1 MISLNE
7 SLKKIIT
14 EGAESRNMGLAKHY
28 LYDKKG
34 MDEAS
39 AMKTLGMIKTNVPNV
54 RLAKCKF
61 ILGAARMY
69 CNGELSDGANI
80 SMLNKYLR
88 YIASEAHVN
97 EYDQN
102 LNGLSLEGI
111 DERFGTIAT
120 NDLDAEK
127 ETFSKQNFSLN
138 NDYDIVPI
146 DSFEDASE
154 YSQYTDW
161 CVTED
166 PTMYENY
173 TSGGLGRFYFCL
185 KKGFENVPMEKGDNC
200 PLDEYGLSMIATSVN
215 SDGSCN
221 TITCRWNHNNGGND
235 SIMDTK
241 GLSELIGRNYYDVF
255 KPYTKEDIMERAE
268 KKATNLLLTY
278 NDYTSSDVDEAIEY
292 INDMSNHYDIDDNCY
307 YDDDGYEMDYD
318 SSLVDSVKERDDIK
332 PIDDELSLI
341 AYAGFCDDS
350 DLVAEDAPCIM
361 IRTEDNAR
369 IGKGLFSFDHHF
381 NMWGNYVS
389 APIYTG
395 SKAEPKLVILDYLS
409 NEYISN
415 DSFDI
420 VKEIKRNKLGWVA
433 IVSKN
438 GLGSNVLNNDGTFL
452 FKDWIVGDISSMD
465 YGNLYIADSNN
476 KRYITNSN
484 GDVMVSDISKGSN
497 VSKAIF
503 KPFSSGQLFYFI
515 THTNGIINTYDE
527 KTFKKFAP
535 WDIKELLGEKGIQV
549 HYKDSNG
556 ASCGKLLWLY
566 QITLTSGERCFLD
579 KKANMYDLNGNMI
592 KKNPFY
598 DSSAKPS
605 WIEESVKRYLLE
617 GIESRNMGLAK
628 HYLYDRKGADEPTAM
643 SIIGAIKK
651 NIPNA
656 RLAKCKYMLGIV
668 RLYLNNEL
676 SNAES
681 IMKINQYLKY
691 IASNA
696 HVNEYDNNLNGLSF
710 EKIDEVFGQVAT
722 DDLDADK
729 SDLASQKYTAN
740 GDYEIIPIDTPEE
753 AAKYSQYTSWCITQ
767 DSGAYYDYTHGANGR
782 FYFCLKNGFE
792 RVEKIQGSNCP
803 LDEYGL
809 SMIAVSVN
817 ADGSCNT
824 ITCRWNHDND
834 GNDHIMTPKEL
845 SSVIGRNFYDVF
857 KPFSESEIKDRYNH
871 IIKDA
876 LNKFNDSYENIY
888 DAYSYSDVT
897 CIIQGASGRY
907 DNIDIGVYE
916 IAPNSQCIL
925 IKSNSNEPLIWK
937 IFDRFSFDRSGD
949 ILTVPAS
956 DEEYALLGMDGKYI
970 TNDKFRVVNN
980 HAALGYIIVMND
992 DGKSNVLVSKNI
1004 GKDVSNG
1011 WEYMFDEW
1019 LDGKLVTSRDYEYF
1033 ILRTPTEEDDGL
1045 CQLYTLDGRKVASN
1059 ISDIKDIRYT
1069 KWLIVKKDK
1078 FYYFVNRKTFKIS
1091 APWQMRKVFENGYGF
1106 FKVSLKDNRI
1116 VNVDSRTL
1124 DILNPING
1132 QVMKK
1137 NPYNEGNFEESF
1149 KCLGN
1154 MIKESLD
1161 KMLSDAF

>member
-7 SLKKIIT
+7 SLKKILT

-28 LYDKKG
+28 LYDNKG

-39 AMKTLGMIKTNVPNV
+39 AMKTLGAIKTNVPNV

-61 ILGAARMY
+61 ILGATRMY

-88 YIASEAHVN
+88 YIASDAHVN

-102 LNGLSLEGI
+102 LNGLSLEKI
-111 DERFGTIAT
+111 DERFGTIAA

-127 ETFSKQNFSLN
+127 EAFSKQDFSLN

-166 PTMYENY
+166 PTMYDNY

-200 PLDEYGLSMIATSVN
+200 PLDEYGLSMVATSVN

-221 TITCRWNHNNGGND
+221 TITCRWNHANGGND
-235 SIMDTK
+235 HIMDTK
-241 GLSELIGRNYYDVF
+241 GLSELIGRNYYEVF
-255 KPYTKEDIMERAE
+255 KPYTKEDVMVKAE
-268 KKATNLLLTY
+268 EKATNLLLMY
-278 NDYTSSDVDEAIEY
+278 NDYTSSDVDEVIDY
-292 INDMSNHYDIDDNCY
+292 INDMSDRYDIDDNCY

-318 SSLVDSVKERDDIK
+318 SSLVDSIKERDDIK
-332 PIDDELSLI
+332 LIDDELQLI

-350 DLVAEDAPCIM
+350 DLIAENAPCIM

-381 NMWGNYVS
+381 NMWGDYVS

-395 SKAEPKLVILDYLS
+395 SKGEPKLAILNYFSDKYV
-409 NEYISN
+409 SN
-415 DSFDI
+415 DSFEV
-420 VKEIKRNKLGWVA
+420 VKEVKKNKLGWVA
-433 IVSKN
+433 IVSKK
-438 GLGSNVLNNDGTFL
+438 GLGSNVLKNDGTYL

-465 YGNLYIADSNN
+465 YGNLYIASDNN
-476 KRYITNSN
+476 ERYITNSN

-497 VSKAIF
+497 VSRAIF

-515 THTNGIINTYDE
+515 THTNGVINTYDE

-535 WDIKELLGEKGIQV
+535 WDIKELFGEKGVQV
-549 HYKDSNG
+549 YYKDSNG
-556 ASCGKLLWLY
+556 ASCGKYLWLY
-566 QITLTSGERCFLD
+566 QITLTSGERCLLD
-579 KKANMYDLNGNMI
+579 KKANIYDLKGNMI

-598 DSSAKPS
+598 DGGNKLS
-605 WIEESVKRYLLE
+605 WIGESVRRYLSE
-617 GIESRNMGLAK
+617 GVESKNMGLAK
-628 HYLYDRKGADEPTAM
+628 HYLYDKEGMDEPTAM
-643 SIIGAIKK
+643 KTIGAIK
-651 NIPNA
+651 NDIPNS
-656 RLAKCKYMLGIV
+656 RLAKCKYMLGIT
-668 RLYLNNEL
+668 RLYLNGEL
-676 SNAES
+676 SDAES

-710 EKIDEVFGQVAT
+710 EKLDEVFGQVVI
-722 DDLDADK
+722 DDLESDK
-729 SDLASQKYTAN
+729 NDLASQEYTAN
-740 GDYEIIPIDTPEE
+740 SDYEIIPIDTPEE
-753 AAKYSQYTSWCITQ
+753 AAKYSQYTSWCITK

-782 FYFCLKNGFE
+782 FYFCLKNGFDA
-792 RVEKIQGSNCP
+792 VEKIKGNNCP
-803 LDEYGL
+803 LDDYGL

-845 SSVIGRNFYDVF
+845 SSLIGRNFYDVF
-857 KPFSESEIKDRYNH
+857 NPFSESEIKARHNK
-871 IIKDA
+871 IIEDA
-876 LNKFNDSYENIY
+876 LNEFNDSWENIY
-888 DAYSYSDVT
+888 DAYDHSDVT
-897 CIIQGASGRY
+897 KIMQGSSGRY
-907 DNIDIGVYE
+907 NYIDIGVYP
-916 IAPNSQCIL
+916 IADGSQYL
-925 IKSNSNEPLIWK
+925 LLKSNSNEPLVWET
-937 IFDRFSFDRSGD
+937 FDKLSFDRSGD
-949 ILTVPAS
+949 IITVPTS
-956 DEEYALLGMDGKYI
+956 DDGCTLLGMDGKYI
-970 TNDKFRVVNN
+970 TDDSFKTVSN
-980 HAALGYIIVMND
+980 HAELGYIIVSNN
-992 DGKSNVLVSKNI
+992 DGKSNVLVSKNL
-1004 GKDVSNG
+1004 GRDVSNG
-1011 WEYMFDEW
+1011 WKYMFDEW
-1019 LDGKLVTSRDYEYF
+1019 LDGKLVSSRDNEYF
-1033 ILRTPTEEDDGL
+1033 ILKTPTEEDGEL
-1045 CQLYTLDGRKVASN
+1045 CQMYSLNGEKVASN
-1059 ISDIKDIRYT
+1059 ISDIKDFRYT
-1069 KWLIVKKDK
+1069 NWLATKKGK

-1091 APWQMRKVFENGYGF
+1091 APWEMRDAFQDGYGL
-1106 FKVSLKDNRI
+1106 FKVKLKDNRV

-1124 DILNPING
+1124 DILNPFNG

-1137 NPYNEGNFEESF
+1137 NPYSEGNFEENF

-1154 MIKESLD
+1154 MIKESLN
-1161 KMLSDAF
+1161 KMLSDVF